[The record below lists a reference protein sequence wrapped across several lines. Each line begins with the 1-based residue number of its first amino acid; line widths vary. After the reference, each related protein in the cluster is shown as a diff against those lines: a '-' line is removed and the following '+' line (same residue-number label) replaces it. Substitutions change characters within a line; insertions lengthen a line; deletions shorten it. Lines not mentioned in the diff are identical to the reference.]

1 MDILEKHFIRKGD
14 LVTRSIMGETIVVPV
29 RKKVGDVNSIYT
41 LNEAGA
47 TIWDLL
53 DGKSSVGQIIEAI
66 CRDYEVPAE
75 EAAKDTVDFLEAL
88 KKEGLIGPTGAGK
101 D

>member
-1 MDILEKHFIRKGD
+1 MDILEKHFIKKRD
-14 LVTRSIMGETIVVPV
+14 LVTRSIIGEMIVVPV

-47 TIWDLL
+47 TIWVLL

-66 CRDYEVPAE
+66 CRDYDVSAE
-75 EAAKDTVDFLEAL
+75 EAAKDTADFLASLE
-88 KKEGLIGPTGAGK
+88 KEGLIGPTGA
-101 D
+101 